1 MAPGAIAALLALR
14 PQNNTRRSFQRR
26 SGAAS
31 KTFFRNT
38 GDVLHILLNNPFGRA
53 RFGSWG
59 HKRWHVMSASAN
71 LLP

>member
-1 MAPGAIAALLALR
+1 MAPGAIAALSALR

-26 SGAAS
+26 PGTAS
-31 KTFFRNT
+31 KIFLRNT
-38 GDVLHILLNNPFGRA
+38 GDVLHILLDNPFGQG

-59 HKRWHVMSASAN
+59 HKRWHDMSASAN